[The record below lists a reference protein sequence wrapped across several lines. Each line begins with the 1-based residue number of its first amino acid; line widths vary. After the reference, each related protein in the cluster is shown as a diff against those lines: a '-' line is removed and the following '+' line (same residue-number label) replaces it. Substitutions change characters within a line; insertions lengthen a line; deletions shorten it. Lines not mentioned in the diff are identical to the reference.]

1 MFVCLK
7 PDAPGENSADIGKG
21 GQMEKRNFVAKGNI
35 CYSAEDMSLH
45 VVKQGYLVCQDGKS
59 AGVYEELPADYQE
72 YPVEDYG
79 DQILIPGL
87 VDLHV
92 HAPQYA
98 FRGLGMDLELLEWL
112 NTNTFPEEAKYADLE
127 YAKQAYGIF
136 TERMRVSAT
145 ARACIFA
152 TVHNPATEILMD
164 QLENTGLVTMVG
176 KVNMDRNSPD
186 YLAEE
191 GAEQSA
197 AATVNWLE
205 HIAGRYERTKPIL
218 TPRFIPTC
226 SDDLMRRLKEIQ
238 TTYQLPMQSHLS
250 ENPGE
255 ISWVQELC
263 PESEFYGDAYDQFG
277 LFGGDCKTIMAHCVY
292 SDERERERMK
302 ERGVFVAHCPQSNTN
317 LASGIAPVRK
327 FLKEGIAVGLGSDVA
342 GGHTES
348 IFRAMADA
356 VQVSKLYWRLA
367 DQKDSP
373 LTMEEAF
380 YLATRGGGAFFGKVG
395 SFDPGYE
402 FDMLVLDDSSLPHP
416 QELDVKDRLERFVYL
431 SDERHIAGK
440 YVAGRKLWG

>member
-1 MFVCLK
+1 
-7 PDAPGENSADIGKG
+7 
-21 GQMEKRNFVAKGNI
+21 MEKRNFVAKGNI
-35 CYSAEDMSLH
+35 CYSAEDMSLR
-45 VVKQGYLVCQDGKS
+45 VVKRGYLVCQDGKS

-127 YAKQAYGIF
+127 YAKKAYGIF
-136 TERMRVSAT
+136 TEQMRVSAT

-327 FLKEGIAVGLGSDVA
+327 FLEEGISVGLGSDVA

-356 VQVSKLYWRLA
+356 VQVSKLYWRLV

-395 SFDPGYE
+395 SFDTGYE

>member
-1 MFVCLK
+1 
-7 PDAPGENSADIGKG
+7 
-21 GQMEKRNFVAKGNI
+21 MEKRNFVAKGNI
-35 CYSAEDMSLH
+35 CYSAEDMSLR
-45 VVKQGYLVCQDGKS
+45 VVKRGYLVCQDGKS

-136 TERMRVSAT
+136 TEQMRVSAT

-263 PESEFYGDAYDQFG
+263 PESEFYGDAYDQFS

-327 FLKEGIAVGLGSDVA
+327 FLEEGISVGLGSDVA

-356 VQVSKLYWRLA
+356 VQVSKLYWRLV
-367 DQKDSP
+367 DQKDRP

-395 SFDPGYE
+395 SFDSGYE

-416 QELDVKDRLERFVYL
+416 QELDVKDRLERFIYL